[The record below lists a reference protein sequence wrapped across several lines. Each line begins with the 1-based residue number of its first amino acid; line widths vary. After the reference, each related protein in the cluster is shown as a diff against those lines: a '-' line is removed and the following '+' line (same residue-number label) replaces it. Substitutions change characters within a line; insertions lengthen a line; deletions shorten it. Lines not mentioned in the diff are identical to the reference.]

1 VNALRVKIFQADAES
16 LEDVVNAWLEE
27 NPKAEVRDAKLSP
40 VSDGR
45 AMAMLLYF
53 EPKES
58 KGLGFAR

>member
-1 VNALRVKIFQADAES
+1 VNVLRVKIFQEDAQS
-16 LEDVVNAWLEE
+16 LEGAINAWLED

-40 VSDGR
+40 ISDGR

-53 EPKES
+53 EPKET